1 MSIDRRIVPIQT
13 SSLTGG
19 LTLTQPGDAGCHATL
34 IGPEA

>member
-1 MSIDRRIVPIQT
+1 MSIDRRIVPIPT

-19 LTLTQPGDAGCHATL
+19 LTLTKLGDALCHDTL